1 MLYIPLFYIC
11 ICPYETIVFFVGKCS
26 LKLIQYMSCEK
37 PAISAPLPA
46 NVNIDG
52 GTGNL
57 FANTE
62 QEWFQCLEKVYSKH
76 QEFETIGVANKER
89 VHKFYSIEANYQK
102 YLDIFAML

>member
-1 MLYIPLFYIC
+1 
-11 ICPYETIVFFVGKCS
+11 
-26 LKLIQYMSCEK
+26 MSCEK